1 MRVHV
6 RAIAALAAGAGVLLA
21 SAVGAAPATADGFD
35 VNTKVATWDTA
46 AATLGTAG
54 SLWEPRRTA
63 GLDRRGRIA
72 VIADNLAFAQGAA
85 IAGDTTAA
93 GQYGT
98 RARSIAVMEKWAN
111 TGWSAE
117 PAVSTSMA
125 PVGVAVIR
133 LGSPGMRTSVTAR
146 VFSNCFPQPAD
157 ADPRPIPK
165 RFRCTRADVLR
176 HGGIL
181 VMTARPASTMT
192 APGDTTVRIE
202 TRGLTYRELL
212 DVAGSLEQVAGAPT
226 VAGSAQ
232 MVGMCNQMVTGSMT
246 AEQASAFAQSN
257 GYTTRLGSID
267 GAPLPVT
274 ADYRPDRFTLA
285 MVGGVVSSCTF
296 G

>member
-1 MRVHV
+1 MRTY
-6 RAIAALAAGAGVLLA
+6 AGAALGALAGAGLLLT
-21 SAVGAAPATADGFD
+21 SVVGAVPAAADAFD
-35 VNTKVATWDTA
+35 VNTRVATWDAA

-54 SLWEPRRTA
+54 SLWEPRRTL
-63 GLDRRGRIA
+63 GLGQRGRIS

-85 IAGDTTAA
+85 IAGDTTAV

-98 RARSIAVMEKWAN
+98 RARSIQVMEKWAN

-125 PVGVAVIR
+125 PVGTAVIR

-146 VFSNCFPQPAD
+146 IFSDCFPQPAD

-165 RFRCTRADVLR
+165 GFRCTRGDVLR

-192 APGDTTVRIE
+192 APGNTTVRIQ
-202 TRGLTYRELL
+202 TTGLTYRELL

-232 MVGMCNQMVTGSMT
+232 MVGMCRQMVSAPMT
-246 AEQASAFAQSN
+246 EQQASAFAQSN
-257 GYTTRLGSID
+257 GYTARVGSID
-267 GAPLPVT
+267 GVPQAVT
-274 ADYRPDRFTLA
+274 MDYRPDRFTLA
-285 MVGGVVSSCTF
+285 LVGGVVVSCTY